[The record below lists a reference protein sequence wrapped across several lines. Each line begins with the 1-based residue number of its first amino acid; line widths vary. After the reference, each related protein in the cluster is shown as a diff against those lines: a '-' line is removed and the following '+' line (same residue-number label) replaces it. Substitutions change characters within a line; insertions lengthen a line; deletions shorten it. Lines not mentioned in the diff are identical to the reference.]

1 MFFRNINN
9 IFGLLCLLFT
19 VSYNSSGTYRI
30 ITAGHKTNG
39 IDIE

>member
-9 IFGLLCLLFT
+9 ILELLCLPFT

-30 ITAGHKTNG
+30 INAGHKTNG
-39 IDIE
+39 IDIG